1 MFFNDLIQRR
11 LVSLLQPWLN
21 DEVELDVQL
30 GFLRSHA
37 KLENLTFNTSALNE
51 LLDDPTRLCFKQVTV
66 QQLSLHVSNW
76 SAPAFDF
83 QIHGLNVVLS
93 VGEEEEDGVR
103 RRPKPRD
110 SSIEEREKILAELD
124 PEGSVLH
131 NTMKMISEV
140 TAGSWTTHLFDWI
153 LQQCRLQVFDAHFFV
168 QSPLSNDLWSLSFEM
183 KEVGVQCK
191 HIKGCLLTGLVNS
204 VFLPSGENTL
214 DLNVQQV
221 DISLRRGNYIS
232 CIFPSTD
239 LLASA
244 KVKHLQFRELNF
256 YAAALNFS
264 LSPSDISIILVLFAL
279 WSKESNRARTG
290 KQLWEIA
297 ATKSSSLT
305 STPKFAFHK
314 IASTM
319 CLWLRYVH
327 AYEKMLLLVGYPADD
342 AIKKF
347 TTVVVQSEAYS
358 RTLKQQWEVISQIE
372 KELPVEAIVQA
383 RRIIRYKAS
392 SSGQQ
397 SKDGGHG
404 STLSRI
410 CWKICQS
417 LSLIWMVV
425 CSVLHSVKGFLLLKK
440 KLVRN
445 QDICHKLGVINE
457 DHILGSHICLYIGDF
472 CISVS
477 PDNEV
482 PPSFNRKLV
491 SDVGHSYPGLLTF
504 CLSID
509 FFCLRYSED
518 VSEHSFSFACGS
530 LKVVSSSLTD
540 DKANKF
546 NNNFKGRPRKNVH
559 NLQPTLWGEPNQI
572 LHSTETGGANPPHD
586 SGGDC
591 VNTRNSL
598 IEQACLNWRK
608 FSSRFR
614 ENEIQ
619 NMENPFLLCEIKG
632 FLTDQSLKNLTAG
645 YTTCYM
651 VMGKLNLVLEYTV
664 IVSLTVICRQINAIS
679 WTTSRI
685 GTTVVEG
692 GSRLDEDP
700 PVADWN
706 SKYKSYSAEI
716 KVMMP
721 RLLPEKHMQIAI
733 HIAGPR
739 IKLTLRKE
747 DFHGVDMDL
756 YHKLGNDEVR
766 LSFDADDIEL
776 GASPNLESDLTSSS
790 GDTAVFDAELLKD
803 LEQIDIAKPNGEVN
817 SSRGCTSLSAY
828 LILKGLKVSLDTS
841 WDNQGFQIVELN
853 PLTIRLLSLRKDLH
867 SLGSIDIS
875 LSIVMHCMSSGLKT
889 LVLMDEFAVLLKVI
903 SGLLCTVFQVFSTS
917 SLDLSQSDEDLLR
930 REFTDSESERA
941 PKNRITQVA
950 SVLTDTT
957 FNVSTKCE
965 LRSVNMSLYDSRKGY
980 NAHNSVADA
989 NTIADRKSTVQPIR
1003 SCGINISLAR
1013 SYIRF
1018 SFEEEKADV
1027 LIGFSKFESDISRY
1041 QDEIVDTSDQVE
1053 PQLPVLSLNSLY
1065 QASVPHCEIS
1075 LSVVLGNNILQASQ
1089 RNVVGGS
1096 DSRHDASMSSNH
1108 SPSLVNDVNP
1118 SFDWL
1123 TINIS
1128 LAEVYLARCAVK
1140 NLFLRDD
1147 EPNTLKASLSVG
1159 GHFQKISCQSQGGS
1173 IIVEIA
1179 ALVTM
1184 VECYGFYCNQL
1195 GGLWPAMTEHL
1206 VAQNDVDSS
1215 LRRSSSNQQLEQ
1227 HKLVNWDPVEEFA
1240 VNLSRVSLAL
1250 VDGDKSDEL
1259 QKLQLE
1265 GNGKLEL
1272 ELPRKFSFHITN
1284 LSILSQLLH
1293 ISTEQQSQETELHI
1307 STEQQSQET
1316 ETPFLS
1322 SFISNDQSSIIVH
1335 DDTLVAPNYLG
1346 EVNSITNEASS
1357 SSPPELGNQ
1366 YHADDS
1372 RKPWRGGTSSQI
1384 SLATPQ
1390 NYVLK
1395 DLNANLMAEPP
1406 LKSSGSISLKSN
1418 DFWVGSGSISHFDM
1432 TLSLREIQIILFAG
1446 ESLSA
1451 IFCVEATKSIEQ
1463 THQKN
1468 SGEYSRSLDERSLD
1482 EMVPD
1487 GTIVSIKDIDQHMY
1501 VAVDN
1506 AESGYNLVGAIHY
1519 SLVGEKA
1526 LFRVKHHHVR
1536 SWNSQVQYLS
1546 FISLYAK
1553 DESGEPL
1560 RLNCHRRS
1568 DFVEISSSSATA
1580 WALWRALPY
1589 KHDIYDGDV
1598 DLETYLPQTKNKF
1611 YLVNKKND
1619 CAAAFVNG
1627 VLEVVSKPGHSFKFK
1642 VFRDPSPY
1650 VNNIFLDGC
1659 LEKKPGAVK
1668 LHDSCIS
1675 EGKDL
1680 SQLGNSFGI
1689 TVSVDKVSLTIVHE
1703 LSDSKERTPLLQGS
1717 ISPTEVVIQ
1726 ISNTK
1731 VRVMSGLEVLLYY
1744 FDSQKDIRRELM
1756 HPLEIDVFYRYR
1768 FQNQALENNILW
1780 VPGHFYAR
1788 IKELSMTITELSMD
1802 IILFVVG
1809 ELNLAGPYSVRIST
1823 ILANCCKVENQSGL
1837 SLSCQFY
1844 DNQDVSV
1851 AGRHSTTIFL
1861 RHMAWANRPP
1871 EASFF
1876 SIQLMER
1883 GLLSTSVLHLSLLET
1898 QSFAWRPRIVSLQ
1911 ESKTFPG
1918 PFLVAEVSPR
1928 TEDCL
1933 SIVVS
1938 PLLRIHN
1945 DTDFSMELRFQRP
1958 QHKEIDYASVRLK
1971 AGDTIDD
1978 SKAAFDAINFSGERK
1993 KTLNSLSVGNFL
2005 FSFRPEVTDNL
2016 TSFENPSACWSDDLR
2031 GGKPVR
2037 LSGIFDKLTY
2047 QVRKAFSFQSMKYSL
2062 STAHCDIK
2070 SEDGQVAK
2078 IHFLIESIGKDV
2090 PIIQPDNFG
2099 YARVDKSS
2107 PVALQ
2112 EQKEIFLLPT
2122 VSFSNFLDMEIHVK
2136 LNDTGLPSTN
2146 GVDCICNE
2154 ATIPSGSSVNLY
2166 ANPAAI
2172 YFIVTLTSFDTSCK
2186 PINSGDSAKRLQK
2199 RKSKVQFL
2207 DIELDFGNG
2216 KYFALLR
2223 LSRGLRGILEAAVF
2237 TSYTLENNTEFSL
2250 FCFPANHKPFSRHEV
2265 ENIVSPVSPELG
2277 YYLPPRS
2284 IKPWFS
2290 KCHKVQITLLDERA
2304 SEAPLDLDALSG
2316 LTGLNLEV
2324 EGKSGSKT
2332 VTKLGVSLKPSVSKV
2347 VPLQVVSMYPR
2358 YVILNESD
2366 EDITVRQCFLEE
2378 DGTDT
2383 IVTLNSKQRAPLT
2396 LRSRNEMTTMKRN
2409 TFLENLIKK
2418 HAKSQNDSS
2427 FFVQFQPNKASY
2439 SWSGP
2444 VCIASLGRF
2453 FLKFKKSEYSVQQSD
2468 LATQRN
2474 SDMYEFATVHV
2485 VEDGPTVVLRFRWPA
2500 NMDLPYR
2507 IENRLENT
2515 SITYYQKGLIEPE
2528 VLASGSN
2535 VGYVWD
2541 DLILAHKLVV
2551 QIDAVH
2557 LLREINLDK
2566 VREWKPFYRT
2576 KQQRGLG
2583 FHLPLEKKPEDPKK
2597 NNYGQLTGMDITKL
2611 GYEVYAEGLTRVL
2624 RICEYSDRRRGE
2636 TSFHSCTKM
2645 QLRISYF
2652 AIQLLERAN
2661 QDVVDKDNGNGLMYN
2676 PIIMARLNRIDF
2688 DAMFA
2693 EKHKLNHLSVQSLSV
2708 EPKWVGAPF
2717 ASILRRHQIENCDTN
2732 DCVLR
2737 VGLVL
2742 ASSSSSVKHVRHL
2755 SIVLQPLDFNLDEET
2770 LMRIV
2775 PFWRTSL
2782 SDTNTPSQKHYID
2795 HFEIHP
2801 VKVVASF
2808 LPGESYASYSSKQET
2823 LRSLLHSVIKIPPI
2837 KNMTVELNGILVTHA
2852 LVTLRELSI
2861 KCAQHYSWYAMR
2873 AVYIA
2878 KGSPLLP
2885 PAFASIFDDL
2895 ASSSLDVF
2903 FDPSTGLVNL
2913 PGLTIGTFKLISKC
2927 IDDKGFSGSKR
2938 YFGDLGKTLK
2948 SGGSNILFAAVTE
2961 ISDSVLKG
2969 AEASGLNGMVNGFHQ
2984 GILKLAM
2991 EPMLLGS
2998 AFMEGG
3004 PDRKIR
3010 LDRSPGVDELYIEG
3024 YLQAMLDTLYKQ
3036 EYLRVK
3042 VIDDQVIL
3050 KNLPPSSSLIEEIV
3064 ERVKGFLVSKA
3075 LLKGDSSTASRS
3087 LRHIRGEREWRV
3099 VPTVLTL
3106 VEHLFVSFAIRVLR
3120 KQASKAVGKM
3130 NWKQK
3135 VEADDQKAIVPASG
3149 QKLNF
3154 VWKWGIGKFV
3164 LSGIL
3169 AYVDGR
3175 LCRYISNPIARR
3187 IVSGFLL
3194 SLLERN
3200 DE

>member
-1 MFFNDLIQRR
+1 MFFNDLVQRR
-11 LVSLLQPWLN
+11 LVSLIQPWLR
-21 DEVELDVQL
+21 DEAELDVQL
-30 GFLRSHA
+30 GFLHSHA
-37 KLENLTFNTSALNE
+37 KLENLSFNTSLLND

-66 QQLSLHVSNW
+66 KRLSLHVSNW

-83 QIHGLNVVLS
+83 QIHGLNVVLA

-124 PEGSVLH
+124 PEGSALH
-131 NTMKMISEV
+131 NTIKAISEI
-140 TAGSWTTHLFDWI
+140 TAGSWTTRLFGGI
-153 LQQCRLQVFDAHFFV
+153 LQQCRLQVHDAHFFV
-168 QSPLSNDLWSLSFEM
+168 QSPLSNDLWSLSLEM
-183 KEVGVQCK
+183 KELGVQCK
-191 HIKGCLLTGLVNS
+191 HIKGCFLTGLVNS
-204 VFLPSGENTL
+204 IFLPSEDNSFDL
-214 DLNVQQV
+214 DVQKV
-221 DISLRRGNYIS
+221 EIILRRRNYIS
-232 CIFPSTD
+232 CIFPSTG

-244 KVKHLQFRELNF
+244 KIKYLQFRELNF
-256 YAAALNFS
+256 YVAAMNFS
-264 LSPSDISIILVLFAL
+264 LSPSDISIILLLFAL
-279 WSKESNRARTG
+279 WSKESNHSRTG
-290 KQLWEIA
+290 RQLWKIA
-297 ATKSSSLT
+297 ATNTSSVN
-305 STPKFAFHK
+305 STPKSTFHK
-314 IASTM
+314 IVSTM

-327 AYEKMLLLVGYPADD
+327 AYETMLLLVGYPVDD

-347 TTVVVQSEAYS
+347 TNDVFQNEAYS
-358 RTLKQQWEVISQIE
+358 RSLKQQWEVISQIE
-372 KELPVEAIVQA
+372 EELPVEAIVQA
-383 RRIIRYKAS
+383 RRIIRYRAS

-397 SKDGGHG
+397 SKDGGHR
-404 STLSRI
+404 SKLSRI

-417 LSLIWMVV
+417 LSLIWMVI
-425 CSVLHSVKGFLLLKK
+425 CSVLHSVKCVFLLKK
-440 KLVRN
+440 TLVRN
-445 QDICHKLGVINE
+445 QDIRHKLGVINE
-457 DHILGSHICLYIGDF
+457 DHILGSHICLFVRDF
-472 CISVS
+472 SISIS

-482 PPSFNRKLV
+482 PPSLSRKLL
-491 SDVGHSYPGLLTF
+491 SDVGNSYPGLLTF
-504 CLSID
+504 RLSVD
-509 FFCLRYSED
+509 FFCLRYSKD
-518 VSEHSFSFACGS
+518 VSEHYFSFACGS
-530 LKVVSSSLTD
+530 LKVDSSLTEG
-540 DKANKF
+540 KANKF
-546 NNNFKGRPRKNVH
+546 NNSFKGHPRKTVH
-559 NLQPTLWGEPNQI
+559 NVQPTLWGEPYQI
-572 LHSTETGGANPPHD
+572 LHSTESGGANPPHD
-586 SGGDC
+586 TGGDF
-591 VNTRNSL
+591 VHTPSSL
-598 IEQACLNWRK
+598 VDRACMNWRT
-608 FSSRFR
+608 FSSRFG

-619 NMENPFLLCEIKG
+619 NIENPFILCVFKG

-645 YTTCYM
+645 YTTCCM
-651 VMGKLNLVLEYTV
+651 VMGRLNLVLEYFV
-664 IVSLTVICRQINAIS
+664 IVSVTVICRQISAIS
-679 WTTSRI
+679 WATSHME
-685 GTTVVEG
+685 TTVMWSD
-692 GSRLDEDP
+692 SRLVEDP

-706 SKYKSYSAEI
+706 NKYKSVSAGI
-716 KVMMP
+716 KVMVP
-721 RLLPEKHMQIAI
+721 RLLPEKHMQVEIY
-733 HIAGPR
+733 IAGPR

-747 DFHGVDMDL
+747 DFHGANADW
-756 YHKLGNDEVR
+756 YHKLGNDEVH
-766 LSFDADDIEL
+766 LAFDADDIEL
-776 GASPNLESDLTSSS
+776 GVSPSLESDLTSSS
-790 GDTAVFDAELLKD
+790 GDTAVFDAKLLKN
-803 LEQIDIAKPNGEVN
+803 LQQIDIAKSNGEVN
-817 SSRGCTSLSAY
+817 SSGVCTSLSAC
-828 LILKGLKVSLDTS
+828 LKLKGLKVFLDIR
-841 WDNQGFQIVELN
+841 DNQSCQIVVLN

-875 LSIVMHCMSSGLKT
+875 FSMVLHCMSSGLT
-889 LVLMDEFAVLLKVI
+889 ALVFVDEFAVLLKVI
-903 SGLLCTVFQVFSTS
+903 SGLLWVVIQVFSTS
-917 SLDLSQSDEDLLR
+917 SLGLTQSYEDLLR
-930 REFTDSESERA
+930 RKSTDSESERA

-950 SVLTDTT
+950 SVLTDTS
-957 FNVSTKCE
+957 FSVSTIGE
-965 LRSVNMSLYDSRKGY
+965 LRSVNMILYESRKGY
-980 NAHNSVADA
+980 KAHNGVADA
-989 NTIADRKSTVQPIR
+989 NIIADKKSTVQPIR
-1003 SCGINISLAR
+1003 GYGINISLAH
-1013 SYIRF
+1013 SNIRF
-1018 SFEEEKADV
+1018 FFEEEKVDV
-1027 LIGFSKFESDISRY
+1027 GFVFSGFESDITQY
-1041 QDEIVDTSDQVE
+1041 PDEIVDTLDQVE
-1053 PQLPVLSLNSLY
+1053 PQLLVWSCNSLY
-1065 QASVPHCEIS
+1065 QASLSHCEIS
-1075 LSVVLGNNILQASQ
+1075 LCLRALGNNVLQASQ
-1089 RNVVGGS
+1089 RNIVNGS
-1096 DSRHDASMSSNH
+1096 DSSHDASMSLNH
-1108 SPSLVNDVNP
+1108 SPQLINAVIP

-1123 TINIS
+1123 TISIS

-1140 NLFLRDD
+1140 NLFLQGD
-1147 EPNTLKASLSVG
+1147 ELNTLKASLSVG
-1159 GHFQKISCQSQGGS
+1159 GQFQTFSCQSQGGS
-1173 IIVEIA
+1173 IIVETA

-1184 VECYGFYCNQL
+1184 VECYAFYCNQL
-1195 GGLWPAMTEHL
+1195 GGLWPA
-1206 VAQNDVDSS
+1206 VAECIVVQNDEDTS
-1215 LRRSSSNQQLEQ
+1215 LLRSSSNQQLEQ
-1227 HKLVNWDPVEEFA
+1227 HKLINWDQVEAFA
-1240 VNLSRVSLAL
+1240 VNLSRVSLVL
-1250 VDGDKSDEL
+1250 VDGDKSGEL

-1265 GNGKLEL
+1265 GNGNLKLEP
-1272 ELPRKFSFHITN
+1272 PRKFSFGITN
-1284 LSILSQLLH
+1284 LSVLSQILH
-1293 ISTEQQSQETELHI
+1293 ISTEHQTQGMR
-1307 STEQQSQET
+1307 
-1316 ETPFLS
+1316 TPFLS
-1322 SFISNDQSSIIVH
+1322 SFVSNDQSSIIVH

-1346 EVNSITNEASS
+1346 EVSSITNEASS
-1357 SSPPELGNQ
+1357 SSPPVLGNQ
-1366 YHADDS
+1366 YHADDL
-1372 RKPWRGGTSSQI
+1372 RKPWGGTSSQI
-1384 SLATPQ
+1384 SLASPQ

-1395 DLNANLMAEPP
+1395 DLNVILVVEQP
-1406 LKSSGSISLKSN
+1406 LKSSGSISLQSN
-1418 DFWVGSGSISHFDM
+1418 DFWIGSGSISGFDM
-1432 TLSLREIQIILFAG
+1432 TLSLREIQILLFAV

-1451 IFCVEATKSIEQ
+1451 LFSVEATKNIEQ
-1463 THQKN
+1463 THQRN
-1468 SGEYSRSLDERSLD
+1468 SGESSGSLD

-1501 VAVDN
+1501 VAVDR

-1519 SLVGEKA
+1519 SLVGERA
-1526 LFRVKHHHVR
+1526 LFRVKYHHIR
-1536 SWNSQVQYLS
+1536 RWNSQVQYLS

-1553 DESGEPL
+1553 DETGEPL
-1560 RLNCHRRS
+1560 RLNCRRQS
-1568 DFVEISSSSATA
+1568 DFVDISSSSDSA
-1580 WALWRALPY
+1580 WTLWRVLPY
-1589 KHDIYDGDV
+1589 KHDIYEADV
-1598 DLETYLPQTKNKF
+1598 DLETYLPQTKNIF

-1627 VLEVVSKPGHSFKFK
+1627 VLEVVGKPGHAFKFK
-1642 VFRDPSPY
+1642 VFCDPSPY
-1650 VNNIFLDGC
+1650 INNVFLDDR
-1659 LEKKPGAVK
+1659 LEKEPGTI
-1668 LHDSCIS
+1668 LLRDSCIS
-1675 EGKDL
+1675 EGKDV
-1680 SQLGNSFGI
+1680 SQRGSSFGI
-1689 TVSVDKVSLTIVHE
+1689 TVSVDKISLTIVHE
-1703 LSDSKERTPLLQGS
+1703 LSDSKEKFPLLQGS
-1717 ISPTEVVIQ
+1717 IGATEVVIQ
-1726 ISNTK
+1726 VLNTK
-1731 VRVMSGLEVLLYY
+1731 VRVMSRLEVLLYY
-1744 FDSQKDIRRELM
+1744 FDSQKDMWRELM
-1756 HPLEIDVFYRYR
+1756 QPLEIDVFYRYR
-1768 FQNQALENNILW
+1768 FLNQGSENIILW

-1788 IKELSMTITELSMD
+1788 IKELSMTITELSLD
-1802 IILFVVG
+1802 IILFVIG
-1809 ELNLAGPYSVRIST
+1809 ELNLAGPYAVRIST

-1837 SLSCQFY
+1837 SLICQFY

-1861 RHMAWANRPP
+1861 RHMALANRPP

-1883 GLLSTSVLHLSLLET
+1883 GLLSTSILHLSLLET
-1898 QSFAWRPRIVSLQ
+1898 QLFAWRPRIVSLQ

-1933 SIVVS
+1933 SVVVS

-1958 QHKEIDYASVRLK
+1958 QHKEIDYASVMLK
-1971 AGDTIDD
+1971 AGDTFDD
-1978 SKAAFDAINFSGERK
+1978 SMAAFGAINLSGERK

-2005 FSFRPEVTDNL
+2005 FSFRPEVTDDL
-2016 TSFENPSACWSDDLR
+2016 THFENPSACWSDYLR

-2062 STAHCDIK
+2062 STAHCDI
-2070 SEDGQVAK
+2070 SSGDERVAK

-2090 PIIQPDNFG
+2090 PIIYPDNFG

-2122 VSFSNFLDMEIHVK
+2122 VRFSNFLDMEIHVK

-2146 GVDCICNE
+2146 NIDCICNE

-2172 YFIVTLTSFDTSCK
+2172 YFIVTLTSFGTSCK
-2186 PINSGDSAKRLQK
+2186 PINSSDSARRLQK
-2199 RKSKVQFL
+2199 RKTKVHFL
-2207 DIELDFGNG
+2207 DIDLDFGNG

-2237 TSYTLENNTEFSL
+2237 TSYTLENYTEFSL
-2250 FCFPANHKPFSRHEV
+2250 FCFPANNKLVARHEV
-2265 ENIVSPVSPELG
+2265 ENIASQVSPELG

-2284 IKPWFS
+2284 IKSWFS
-2290 KCHKVQITLLDERA
+2290 KCHKVHITLLDERA
-2304 SEAPLDLDALSG
+2304 SKATLDLDALSG

-2324 EGKSGSKT
+2324 EGQYGSKT
-2332 VTKLGVSLKPSVSKV
+2332 VTKLGVSLKPSVGKV

-2366 EDITVRQCFLEE
+2366 EIINVRQCFLEE
-2378 DGTDT
+2378 DGTDA
-2383 IVTLNSKQRAPLT
+2383 IVTLNSKQRAALT
-2396 LRSRNEMTTMKRN
+2396 LRSRSEMTAMKRN
-2409 TFLENLIKK
+2409 TFLENFLKK

-2427 FFVQFQPNKASY
+2427 FFVQFQPNKANS

-2453 FLKFKKSEYSVQQSD
+2453 FLKFKKSSEYSVQQSD
-2468 LATQRN
+2468 LATQHN
-2474 SDMYEFATVHV
+2474 SDMCEFATVHV
-2485 VEDGPTVVLRFRWPA
+2485 VEDGPTIVLRFCWPA

-2528 VLASGSN
+2528 ILPSGSN
-2535 VGYVWD
+2535 VGYVWEN
-2541 DLILAHKLVV
+2541 LTLAHKLVV

-2557 LLREINLDK
+2557 LQREINLDK
-2566 VREWKPFYRT
+2566 VREWKPFYRI

-2597 NNYGQLTGMDITKL
+2597 NWYGQLTGMEIIKL

-2624 RICEYSDRRRGE
+2624 RICEFSDRRRE
-2636 TSFHSCTKM
+2636 DTSFHSCTKM

-2652 AIQLLERAN
+2652 AIQLLERAK
-2661 QDVVDKDNGNGLMYN
+2661 QDVVDKDKSNALIYN

-2693 EKHKLNHLSVQSLSV
+2693 EKHKLNHLRVQSLSV

-2717 ASILRRHQIENCDTN
+2717 ASMLRRHQIENIDTN
-2732 DCVLR
+2732 DRVLR

-2742 ASSSSSVKHVRHL
+2742 ASSSSSVKHVQHL

-2782 SDTNTPSQKHYID
+2782 SDTNTPSQKYYID

-2801 VKVVASF
+2801 VKVMASF
-2808 LPGESYASYSSKQET
+2808 LPGESYANYSSTQET
-2823 LRSLLHSVIKIPPI
+2823 LRSLLHSVIKIPPV

-2903 FDPSTGLVNL
+2903 FDPSTGHLNL

-2927 IDDKGFSGSKR
+2927 IDNKGFSGTKR

-2948 SGGSNILFAAVTE
+2948 SAGSNILFAAVTE

-2991 EPMLLGS
+2991 EPTLLGS

-3010 LDRSPGVDELYIEG
+3010 LDRNPGVDELYIEG

-3036 EYLRVK
+3036 EYLRVR
-3042 VIDDQVIL
+3042 VIDNQVIL
-3050 KNLPPSSSLIEEIV
+3050 KNLPPSTSLIEEIV

-3075 LLKGDSSTASRS
+3075 LLKGDTSAASPS

-3106 VEHLFVSFAIRVLR
+3106 FEHLFVSFAIRVLR
-3120 KQASKAVGKM
+3120 KQAGKAVGKM

-3135 VEADDQKAIVPASG
+3135 VEADDQKAIVPAPG
-3149 QKLNF
+3149 QKFNF
-3154 VWKWGIGKFV
+3154 MWKWGIGKFV

-3194 SLLERN
+3194 SFLERN

>member
-1 MFFNDLIQRR
+1 MA
-11 LVSLLQPWLN
+11 LLQPWLIN
-21 DEVELDVQL
+21 EVELDVQL
-30 GFLRSHA
+30 GFLHSHA
-37 KLENLTFNTSALNE
+37 KLENLTFNTSALND

-66 QQLSLHVSNW
+66 KRLSLHVSNW

-124 PEGSVLH
+124 PEGSALH
-131 NTMKMISEV
+131 NTIKAISEI
-140 TAGSWTTHLFDWI
+140 TAESWTTHLFDWI
-153 LQQCRLQVFDAHFFV
+153 LQQCRLQVHDAHFLV
-168 QSPLSNDLWSLSFEM
+168 QSPLSNDLLSLSFEI
-183 KEVGVQCK
+183 KELGVQCK
-191 HIKGCLLTGLVNS
+191 HIKGCLLTGLVYS
-204 VFLPSGENTL
+204 IFPPYGENSFDL
-214 DLNVQQV
+214 DVQKV
-221 DISLRRGNYIS
+221 EISLRRGNYIS
-232 CIFPSTD
+232 CIFPSTE
-239 LLASA
+239 LRASA
-244 KVKHLQFRELNF
+244 KIKHLQFRGLNF
-256 YAAALNFS
+256 YAAGLNFS
-264 LSPSDISIILVLFAL
+264 LSPADISIILLLFAL
-279 WSKESNRARTG
+279 WSKESNCCRTG

-297 ATKSSSLT
+297 ATNTSSLN
-305 STPKFAFHK
+305 SSPKFAFHK
-314 IASTM
+314 IASTT
-319 CLWLRYVH
+319 CLWLRYVN
-327 AYEKMLLLVGYPADD
+327 AYEKMLLLVGYPVHD

-347 TTVVVQSEAYS
+347 TKDVVQNEAYS

-383 RRIIRYKAS
+383 RRIIRYRAA

-404 STLSRI
+404 SKLSRI

-417 LSLIWMVV
+417 LSLIWMVI
-425 CSVLHSVKGFLLLKK
+425 CSVLHSIKCLFLLKK
-440 KLVRN
+440 TLVRN
-445 QDICHKLGVINE
+445 HDICHKLGVINE
-457 DHILGSHICLYIGDF
+457 DHILGVHICLYVEDF
-472 CISVS
+472 SISIS

-482 PPSFNRKLV
+482 PQSFSRKLV
-491 SDVGHSYPGLLTF
+491 SDVGRSYPGLLTV
-504 CLSID
+504 CLSVD
-509 FFCLRYSED
+509 FFCLRYSKD
-518 VSEHSFSFACGS
+518 VSEEYFSFACGS
-530 LKVVSSSLTD
+530 LKVVSSLMED
-540 DKANKF
+540 EANKF
-546 NNNFKGRPRKNVH
+546 HNNFKGHPRKNVH
-559 NLQPTLWGEPNQI
+559 NLQPTLWGEPYQI
-572 LHSTETGGANPPHD
+572 LHSTGSCGANPPHD
-586 SGGDC
+586 TGGDF
-591 VNTRNSL
+591 VHTPNSL
-598 IEQACLNWRK
+598 VERACLNWRT
-608 FSSRFR
+608 FSSRFG

-619 NMENPFLLCEIKG
+619 NMEHPFILCEIKG

-645 YTTCYM
+645 YTTCCM
-651 VMGKLNLVLEYTV
+651 VMGRLNLVLEYFV
-664 IVSLTVICRQINAIS
+664 LVSITVICRQISAIS
-679 WTTSRI
+679 SDTSSM
-685 GTTVVEG
+685 GTTVVQG
-692 GSRLDEDP
+692 DSRLVQDP
-700 PVADWN
+700 PIADWTD
-706 SKYKSYSAEI
+706 KYKSVSAEI
-716 KVMMP
+716 KVMVP

-733 HIAGPR
+733 HIAGPQ
-739 IKLTLRKE
+739 IKLTFRKE
-747 DFHGVDMDL
+747 DFHGANADL
-756 YHKLGNDEVR
+756 HNKLGNDEVR

-776 GASPNLESDLTSSS
+776 SISPSLNSDLTSSS
-790 GDTAVFDAELLKD
+790 GDTAVFDAKSLKD
-803 LEQIDIAKPNGEVN
+803 LQKIDISKSNGEVN
-817 SSRGCTSLSAY
+817 SSRACTSLSSY
-828 LILKGLKVSLDTS
+828 LKFKGLNVSLDIR
-841 WDNQGFQIVELN
+841 DNQSCKIVVLN
-853 PLTIRLLSLRKDLH
+853 PSTIQLLSLRKDLH
-867 SLGSIDIS
+867 SLGSIDTS
-875 LSIVMHCMSSGLKT
+875 FSIVLHCMSSGFTT
-889 LVLMDEFAVLLKVI
+889 LVFMDEFAVLLKVI
-903 SGLLCTVFQVFSTS
+903 PGLLCTVVQDFSTS
-917 SLDLSQSDEDLLR
+917 SLGLSQSCKDLLR
-930 REFTDSESERA
+930 RELTDSESESA
-941 PKNRITQVA
+941 LKNRITQIA
-950 SVLTDTT
+950 SALTDTT
-957 FNVSTKCE
+957 FDVSATCE
-965 LRSVNMSLYDSRKGY
+965 LRSVNMILYDSMRGY
-980 NAHNSVADA
+980 NAHNSMADA
-989 NTIADRKSTVQPIR
+989 NIIADRKSTVQPI
-1003 SCGINISLAR
+1003 CVYGINISLAHA
-1013 SYIRF
+1013 YIRF
-1018 SFEEEKADV
+1018 SFKEKNVDV
-1027 LIGFSKFESDISRY
+1027 LIGFSEFESDILQY
-1041 QDEIVDTSDQVE
+1041 PDEIVDTPDQVE
-1053 PQLPVLSLNSLY
+1053 PQLPVWSRNSLY
-1065 QASVPHCEIS
+1065 QASLSHCEIS
-1075 LSVVLGNNILQASQ
+1075 LCLRALWSNILQASQ
-1089 RNVVGGS
+1089 RDVVNGS
-1096 DSRHDASMSSNH
+1096 DSRHASMSLNH
-1108 SPSLVNDVNP
+1108 SLSLMNDVNP

-1123 TINIS
+1123 SISIS
-1128 LAEVYLARCAVK
+1128 LTEVYLARCAVK
-1140 NLFLRDD
+1140 NLLLLGN
-1147 EPNTLKASLSVG
+1147 ELNTLKASLSVG
-1159 GHFQKISCQSQGGS
+1159 GQFQTISCQSQGGS

-1184 VECYGFYCNQL
+1184 VECYAFYFNQL
-1195 GGLWPAMTEHL
+1195 GGLWPAVTEHL
-1206 VAQNDVDSS
+1206 VVQNDEDTSV
-1215 LRRSSSNQQLEQ
+1215 LWSSSYQQLEQ
-1227 HKLVNWDPVEEFA
+1227 HKLVNWDQVEAFS

-1250 VDGDKSDEL
+1250 VDGDKSGEL

-1265 GNGKLEL
+1265 GNSNLKLEL
-1272 ELPRKFSFHITN
+1272 PGKFSFGITN

-1293 ISTEQQSQETELHI
+1293 ISTEQQSKEMR
-1307 STEQQSQET
+1307 
-1316 ETPFLS
+1316 TPFFS
-1322 SFISNDQSSIIVH
+1322 SFASNDQSSIILH
-1335 DDTLVAPNYLG
+1335 DDTLVSPNHLG

-1366 YHADDS
+1366 HHADDS
-1372 RKPWRGGTSSQI
+1372 RKPWGGTSSDI
-1384 SLATPQ
+1384 SVATPQ
-1390 NYVLK
+1390 YYVLK
-1395 DLNANLMAEPP
+1395 DLNVILVVEQP
-1406 LKSSGSISLKSN
+1406 LESSGCTSLESN
-1418 DFWVGSGSISHFDM
+1418 DFWVGSGSISGFDM

-1451 IFCVEATKSIEQ
+1451 VFSVEATKNIEQ

-1468 SGEYSRSLDERSLD
+1468 SGECCGSLD

-1487 GTIVSIKDIDQHMY
+1487 GTIVSIKDVDQHLY
-1501 VAVDN
+1501 VAVDRE
-1506 AESGYNLVGAIHY
+1506 ESGYNLVGAIHY
-1519 SLVGEKA
+1519 SLVGERA
-1526 LFRVKHHHVR
+1526 LFRVKYHHIR
-1536 SWNSQVQYLS
+1536 RWNSQVQYLS

-1560 RLNCHRRS
+1560 RLNCRRQS
-1568 DFVEISSSSATA
+1568 DFVDISSSSDSA

-1589 KHDIYDGDV
+1589 KHDIYDADV
-1598 DLETYLPQTKNKF
+1598 DLETYLPQTKNIF

-1627 VLEVVSKPGHSFKFK
+1627 VLEVVSKPGHPFKFK

-1650 VNNIFLDGC
+1650 VNNLFLDGC
-1659 LEKKPGAVK
+1659 LEKETGTILP
-1668 LHDSCIS
+1668 HDSCIS

-1680 SQLGNSFGI
+1680 SQRGSSFGI
-1689 TVSVDKVSLTIVHE
+1689 TVSVEKVSLTIVHE
-1703 LSDSKERTPLLQGS
+1703 LSDSKEKFPLLQGS
-1717 ISPTEVVIQ
+1717 IGTTEVVIQ
-1726 ISNTK
+1726 ILNTK
-1731 VRVMSGLEVLLYY
+1731 VRAMSRLEVLLYY
-1744 FDSQKDIRRELM
+1744 FDSQKDMWRELM
-1756 HPLEIDVFYRYR
+1756 RPLEIDVFYRYT
-1768 FQNQALENNILW
+1768 FLNQGSENIILW

-1788 IKELSMTITELSMD
+1788 IKELSMTITELSLD
-1802 IILFVVG
+1802 IILFVIG
-1809 ELNLAGPYSVRIST
+1809 ELNLAGPYAVRVST

-1837 SLSCQFY
+1837 TLICQFY

-1861 RHMAWANRPP
+1861 RHMALANRPP

-1883 GLLSTSVLHLSLLET
+1883 GLLSTSLLRLSLLET

-1928 TEDCL
+1928 TEDGL

-1958 QHKEIDYASVRLK
+1958 QHKEIDYASVMLK

-1978 SKAAFDAINFSGERK
+1978 SMAAFGAINLSGERK

-2005 FSFRPEVTDNL
+2005 LSFRPEVTDVL
-2016 TSFENPSACWSDDLR
+2016 TNFESPSACWSDDLR

-2062 STAHCDIK
+2062 STAHCAIK
-2070 SEDGQVAK
+2070 SEDGRVAD

-2090 PIIQPDNFG
+2090 PIIYPDNFG

-2122 VSFSNFLDMEIHVK
+2122 VRFSNFLDLEIHVK
-2136 LNDTGLPSTN
+2136 LNDTGMPSTDS
-2146 GVDCICNE
+2146 VDCICNE
-2154 ATIPSGSSVNLY
+2154 ATIPSGSFVNLY

-2172 YFIVTLTSFDTSCK
+2172 FFIVTLTLFGTSCK
-2186 PINSGDSAKRLQK
+2186 PINSSDSARRLQK
-2199 RKSKVQFL
+2199 RKTKVQFL

-2223 LSRGLRGILEAAVF
+2223 FSRGLRGILEATVF

-2250 FCFPANHKPFSRHEV
+2250 FCFPANHKLVSRHAR
-2265 ENIVSPVSPELG
+2265 ENIAPLVSPELG
-2277 YYLPPRS
+2277 SYLPPRS
-2284 IKPWFS
+2284 IKSWFS
-2290 KCHKVQITLLDERA
+2290 KCHKVHITLLDERA
-2304 SEAPLDLDALSG
+2304 SKAPLDLDALSG
-2316 LTGLNLEV
+2316 LTGVNLEV
-2324 EGKSGSKT
+2324 EGDYGSKT
-2332 VTKLGVSLKPSVSKV
+2332 ITMLGISLKPSVSKV

-2366 EDITVRQCFLEE
+2366 EVIIVRQCFLEE

-2383 IVTLNSKQRAPLT
+2383 IITLNSKQRAALT

-2409 TFLENLIKK
+2409 TVLENFLKK
-2418 HAKSQNDSS
+2418 HAKSHNDSS
-2427 FFVQFQPNKASY
+2427 FFVQFQPNKANF

-2453 FLKFKKSEYSVQQSD
+2453 FLKFKKSSEYSVQQSD
-2468 LATQRN
+2468 LATQHN
-2474 SDMYEFATVHV
+2474 LDICEFATVHV
-2485 VEDGPTVVLRFRWPA
+2485 VEDGPTIVLRFCRPE

-2515 SITYYQKGLIEPE
+2515 SITYYQKGLTEPE
-2528 VLASGSN
+2528 VLASGST

-2541 DLILAHKLVV
+2541 DLTLDHKLVV

-2557 LLREINLDK
+2557 LQREINLDK
-2566 VREWKPFYRT
+2566 VREWKPFYRI

-2583 FHLPLEKKPEDPKK
+2583 FHLPLEKKPENPKK
-2597 NNYGQLTGMDITKL
+2597 NWYGQLTGMEIIKL
-2611 GYEVYAEGLTRVL
+2611 GYEVYAEGLSRVL
-2624 RICEYSDRRRGE
+2624 RICEFSDRRRTD
-2636 TSFHSCTKM
+2636 TSFRSCTKM
-2645 QLRISYF
+2645 QLRISCF
-2652 AIQLLERAN
+2652 AIQLQELAK
-2661 QDVVDKDNGNGLMYN
+2661 QDVVDKDKSNALIYN

-2693 EKHKLNHLSVQSLSV
+2693 EKHKLNHLRVQSLSV

-2717 ASILRRHQIENCDTN
+2717 ASMLRRHQIENIDTN
-2732 DCVLR
+2732 DRVLR

-2742 ASSSSSVKHVRHL
+2742 ASSSSSVKHVQHL

-2782 SDTNTPSQKHYID
+2782 SDTNTPSQKYYID

-2808 LPGESYASYSSKQET
+2808 LPGESYANYSSTQET

-2837 KNMTVELNGILVTHA
+2837 KNMNVELNGILVTHA

-2903 FDPSTGLVNL
+2903 FDPSTGHLNL

-2927 IDDKGFSGSKR
+2927 IDGKGFSGTKR

-2948 SGGSNILFAAVTE
+2948 SAGSNILFAAVTE

-2991 EPMLLGS
+2991 EPTLLGS

-3036 EYLRVK
+3036 EYLRVR
-3042 VIDDQVIL
+3042 VIDNQVIL

-3075 LLKGDSSTASRS
+3075 LLKGDTSTASRS

-3106 VEHLFVSFAIRVLR
+3106 FEHLFVSFAIRVLR

-3130 NWKQK
+3130 NWKQT

-3194 SLLERN
+3194 SFLERN

>member
-11 LVSLLQPWLN
+11 LVSLLQPWLR

-30 GFLRSHA
+30 GFLHSHA
-37 KLENLTFNTSALNE
+37 KLENLSFNTSALND
-51 LLDDPTRLCFKQVTV
+51 LLDDPTRLCFKEVTV
-66 QQLSLHVSNW
+66 QRLNLRVSNW

-83 QIHGLNVVLS
+83 QIRGLNIVLS

-124 PEGSVLH
+124 PEGSALH
-131 NTMKMISEV
+131 NTIKMISEI
-140 TAGSWTTHLFDWI
+140 TAGSWSTHLFDWI
-153 LQQCRLQVFDAHFFV
+153 LQQCRLQVHDAHFLV
-168 QSPLSNDLWSLSFEM
+168 QSPLSNDVLSLSFEM
-183 KEVGVQCK
+183 KKLGVQCK

-204 VFLPSGENTL
+204 FFLPYGENSFDL
-214 DLNVQQV
+214 DVQKV
-221 DISLRRGNYIS
+221 EISLRRGNHIS
-232 CIFPSTD
+232 CIFPSTE

-244 KVKHLQFRELNF
+244 KIKHLQFRELNF

-264 LSPSDISIILVLFAL
+264 LSPADISIILVLFAL
-279 WSKESNRARTG
+279 CSKESNRSRTG
-290 KQLWEIA
+290 KQLWKIA
-297 ATKSSSLT
+297 AANTCSLNSS
-305 STPKFAFHK
+305 PKFTFHK
-314 IASTM
+314 IVRTM
-319 CLWLRYVH
+319 CLWLRYVN
-327 AYEKMLLLVGYPADD
+327 AYEKVLFLVGYPVHD

-347 TTVVVQSEAYS
+347 INDVVQNEAYS

-372 KELPVEAIVQA
+372 KGIPVEAIVQA
-383 RRIIRYKAS
+383 RRIIRYRAAA
-392 SSGQQ
+392 SGQQ

-404 STLSRI
+404 SKLSRI

-417 LSLIWMVV
+417 LSLIWMVI
-425 CSVLHSVKGFLLLKK
+425 CSVLHSVKCLFLSKK
-440 KLVRN
+440 TLVRN
-445 QDICHKLGVINE
+445 QDICHKLGIINE
-457 DHILGSHICLYIGDF
+457 DHILGVHICLYVGDF
-472 CISVS
+472 SISIS

-482 PPSFNRKLV
+482 PPSFSRKVV
-491 SDVGHSYPGLLTF
+491 SDVGRSYPGLFTF
-504 CLSID
+504 CLSVD
-509 FFCLRYSED
+509 FFCLRFSKD
-518 VSEHSFSFACGS
+518 VSEQYFSFACGS
-530 LKVVSSSLTD
+530 LKVVSSLTE

-546 NNNFKGRPRKNVH
+546 NNSFKGHPRKNVH
-559 NLQPTLWGEPNQI
+559 NLQPTLWGEPYHI
-572 LHSTETGGANPPHD
+572 LHSTESGWANPPHD
-586 SGGDC
+586 TGGDL
-591 VNTRNSL
+591 VNTPISL
-598 IEQACLNWRK
+598 VERAYLNWRT
-608 FSSRFR
+608 FSSRFV

-619 NMENPFLLCEIKG
+619 NMDNPFILCEIKG

-645 YTTCYM
+645 YTTCCM
-651 VMGKLNLVLEYTV
+651 VMGRLNLVLEYFV
-664 IVSLTVICRQINAIS
+664 IVSVTVICRQISAIS
-679 WTTSRI
+679 WASSRM
-685 GTTVVEG
+685 GTIVLQDD
-692 GSRLDEDP
+692 SRLVEDP
-700 PVADWN
+700 PIADWN
-706 SKYKSYSAEI
+706 NKYKSVSAKI
-716 KVMMP
+716 KVMVP

-733 HIAGPR
+733 HITGPR

-747 DFHGVDMDL
+747 DFHGVNADL
-756 YHKLGNDEVR
+756 YYKLGNDEVN

-776 GASPNLESDLTSSS
+776 SVSPSLESDFSSSS
-790 GDTAVFDAELLKD
+790 GDTAVFDAKSLKD
-803 LEQIDIAKPNGEVN
+803 LQKIDIAKSIGVN
-817 SSRGCTSLSAY
+817 SSQACTSLSAY
-828 LILKGLKVSLDTS
+828 LKLKGLKVSFDIR
-841 WDNQGFQIVELN
+841 DNQSCQIFVLN

-867 SLGSIDIS
+867 SLGSIDIFF
-875 LSIVMHCMSSGLKT
+875 SIVLHSMSSGLTT
-889 LVLMDEFAVLLKVI
+889 LVFMDEFAVLLKVT
-903 SGLLCTVFQVFSTS
+903 SALLCTVVQVFSRS
-917 SLDLSQSDEDLLR
+917 SLGLSQHYEDLLR
-930 REFTDSESERA
+930 QESTDSESERA
-941 PKNRITQVA
+941 LNNRITQVA

-957 FNVSTKCE
+957 FNVSTTCE
-965 LRSVNMSLYDSRKGY
+965 LRSVNMILYDSREGY
-980 NAHNSVADA
+980 NAHNSMADA
-989 NTIADRKSTVQPIR
+989 NTIADKNSTVQPIR
-1003 SCGINISLAR
+1003 DYGINISVAH

-1018 SFEEEKADV
+1018 SFEEEKVDV
-1027 LIGFSKFESDISRY
+1027 LIGFSEFESDIFQY
-1041 QDEIVDTSDQVE
+1041 PDEIVDTSNQVE
-1053 PQLPVLSLNSLY
+1053 QQLLVWSRNSLS
-1065 QASVPHCEIS
+1065 QASLSHCEIS
-1075 LSVVLGNNILQASQ
+1075 LCLRALGSSFLQAGQ
-1089 RNVVGGS
+1089 GNVANGS
-1096 DSRHDASMSSNH
+1096 DSRHDASMS
-1108 SPSLVNDVNP
+1108 LNP

-1123 TINIS
+1123 TISIS

-1140 NLFLRDD
+1140 SLLVRGNEL
-1147 EPNTLKASLSVG
+1147 NTLKASLSVG
-1159 GHFQKISCQSQGGS
+1159 GQFQTISCQSQGGS

-1184 VECYGFYCNQL
+1184 VECYAFYFNQL
-1195 GGLWPAMTEHL
+1195 GGLWPAVTEHL
-1206 VAQNDVDSS
+1206 VVQNDEDTS
-1215 LRRSSSNQQLEQ
+1215 LLRSSSYQQLEQ
-1227 HKLVNWDPVEEFA
+1227 HKLVNWDQVEAFA

-1250 VDGDKSDEL
+1250 VDGDKSGEL

-1265 GNGKLEL
+1265 GNGNLKL
-1272 ELPRKFSFHITN
+1272 ELPRKFSFGITN

-1293 ISTEQQSQETELHI
+1293 ISTEQQSQEMR
-1307 STEQQSQET
+1307 
-1316 ETPFLS
+1316 TPSLS
-1322 SFISNDQSSIIVH
+1322 SFVSNDQTSISVH
-1335 DDTLVAPNYLG
+1335 DDTLFSPNQLG
-1346 EVNSITNEASS
+1346 EVTSITNEASS

-1372 RKPWRGGTSSQI
+1372 RKPWGGTSSQI
-1384 SLATPQ
+1384 LLATPQ
-1390 NYVLK
+1390 NYVLE
-1395 DLNANLMAEPP
+1395 DLNIILVVEQP
-1406 LKSSGSISLKSN
+1406 LKSSGNTPLQSN
-1418 DFWVGSGSISHFDM
+1418 DFWVGSGSISGFDM

-1451 IFCVEATKSIEQ
+1451 ILSAEATKSIEQ
-1463 THQKN
+1463 TYQKN
-1468 SGEYSRSLDERSLD
+1468 SGESSGSLD

-1487 GTIVSIKDIDQHMY
+1487 GTIVSIKDVDQHMY
-1501 VAVDN
+1501 VAVDR

-1519 SLVGEKA
+1519 SLVGERA
-1526 LFRVKHHHVR
+1526 LFRVKYHHIR
-1536 SWNSQVQYLS
+1536 RWNSQVQYLA
-1546 FISLYAK
+1546 FMSLYAK

-1560 RLNCHRRS
+1560 RLNCRRQS
-1568 DFVEISSSSATA
+1568 DFVDISSSSDSA

-1589 KHDIYDGDV
+1589 KHDIYDADV
-1598 DLETYLPQTKNKF
+1598 DLETYLPQTKNIF

-1619 CAAAFVNG
+1619 RAAAFANG
-1627 VLEVVSKPGHSFKFK
+1627 VLEVVSKPGHPFKFK
-1642 VFRDPSPY
+1642 VFRDPCPY
-1650 VNNIFLDGC
+1650 INNVFLDGC
-1659 LEKKPGAVK
+1659 LEKEPGTIL

-1680 SQLGNSFGI
+1680 SQRGSSFGI
-1689 TVSVDKVSLTIVHE
+1689 TVAVDKVSLTIVHE
-1703 LSDSKERTPLLQGS
+1703 LSDSKEKVPLLQGS
-1717 ISPTEVVIQ
+1717 ISTTEVVIQ
-1726 ISNTK
+1726 ISNAK
-1731 VRVMSGLEVLLYY
+1731 VRAMSRLEVLLYY
-1744 FDSQKDIRRELM
+1744 FDSQKDMWRELM
-1756 HPLEIDVFYRYR
+1756 HPLEIDVFYRYT
-1768 FQNQALENNILW
+1768 FLNQGSENIILW

-1788 IKELSMTITELSMD
+1788 IKELSMIITELSLD
-1802 IILFVVG
+1802 IILFVIG
-1809 ELNLAGPYSVRIST
+1809 ELNLAGPYAVRVST

-1837 SLSCQFY
+1837 TLICQFY

-1851 AGRHSTTIFL
+1851 AGRQSTTIFL
-1861 RHMAWANRPP
+1861 RHMALANRPP

-1883 GLLSTSVLHLSLLET
+1883 GLLSTSLLHLSLLET

-1928 TEDCL
+1928 SEDCL

-1958 QHKEIDYASVRLK
+1958 QHKENDYASVMLK

-1978 SKAAFDAINFSGERK
+1978 SMAAFRAINLSGERK

-2005 FSFRPEVTDNL
+2005 FSFRPEGTDVL
-2016 TSFENPSACWSDDLR
+2016 TNFENPSACWSDDLR

-2047 QVRKAFSFQSMKYSL
+2047 QVRKAFSVQSMKYSL
-2062 STAHCDIK
+2062 STAHCAIM
-2070 SEDGQVAK
+2070 SEDGRVAN

-2090 PIIQPDNFG
+2090 PIIYPDNFG

-2122 VSFSNFLDMEIHVK
+2122 VRFTNFLDMEIHVK

-2146 GVDCICNE
+2146 SIDCICNE
-2154 ATIPSGSSVNLY
+2154 ATIPSGSFVNLY

-2172 YFIVTLTSFDTSCK
+2172 CFIVTLTSFGTSCK
-2186 PINSGDSAKRLQK
+2186 PVNSSDSARRLQK
-2199 RKSKVQFL
+2199 HKTKVQFL
-2207 DIELDFGNG
+2207 DIELDFGSG

-2250 FCFPANHKPFSRHEV
+2250 FCFPANHKLVSRHAG
-2265 ENIVSPVSPELG
+2265 ENFASLVSPELG
-2277 YYLPPRS
+2277 SYLPPRS
-2284 IKPWFS
+2284 IKSWFS
-2290 KCHKVQITLLDERA
+2290 KCHKVNITLLDERA
-2304 SEAPLDLDALSG
+2304 SKAPLDLDTLSG
-2316 LTGLNLEV
+2316 LTGMNLEV
-2324 EGKSGSKT
+2324 EGEYGSKT

-2347 VPLQVVSMYPR
+2347 VPLQVVSMNPR

-2366 EDITVRQCFLEE
+2366 EAIIVRQCFLEE

-2383 IVTLNSKQRAPLT
+2383 IVTLNSKQRVALT
-2396 LRSRNEMTTMKRN
+2396 LKSRDEITTMKRN
-2409 TFLENLIKK
+2409 PFLENFLKK
-2418 HAKSQNDSS
+2418 HAKSHNDSS
-2427 FFVQFQPNKASY
+2427 FFVQFQPNKANF

-2453 FLKFKKSEYSVQQSD
+2453 FLKFKKSSEYSVQQSD
-2468 LATQRN
+2468 LATQHN
-2474 SDMYEFATVHV
+2474 SDICEFATVHV
-2485 VEDGPTVVLRFRWPA
+2485 IEDGPTIVLRFCWPT
-2500 NMDLPYR
+2500 NTDLPYR
-2507 IENRLENT
+2507 IENRLKNT
-2515 SITYYQKGLIEPE
+2515 SITYYQKGLTEPE

-2541 DLILAHKLVV
+2541 DLTIDHKLVV

-2557 LLREINLDK
+2557 LQREINLDK
-2566 VREWKPFYRT
+2566 VREWKPFYRI
-2576 KQQRGLG
+2576 KQQRGLA
-2583 FHLPLEKKPEDPKK
+2583 FHLPLEMKPEDPKK
-2597 NNYGQLTGMDITKL
+2597 NWYGQLTGMEIIAL

-2624 RICEYSDRRRGE
+2624 RICEFSDRRRGD

-2645 QLRISYF
+2645 QLRISCF
-2652 AIQLLERAN
+2652 AIQLLERAK
-2661 QDVVDKDNGNGLMYN
+2661 QDVVDKDKSNALIYN
-2676 PIIMARLNRIDF
+2676 PIIVARLNRIDF

-2693 EKHKLNHLSVQSLSV
+2693 EKHKLNHLRIQSLSV
-2708 EPKWVGAPF
+2708 EPKWAGAPF
-2717 ASILRRHQIENCDTN
+2717 ASMLRRHQIENVDTN
-2732 DCVLR
+2732 DRVLR

-2742 ASSSSSVKHVRHL
+2742 ASSSSSVKHVQHL

-2782 SDTNTPSQKHYID
+2782 SNTNTPSQKYYID

-2808 LPGESYASYSSKQET
+2808 LPGESYANYSSTQET
-2823 LRSLLHSVIKIPPI
+2823 LRSLLHSVIKIPPVR
-2837 KNMTVELNGILVTHA
+2837 NMTVELNGILVTHA

-2903 FDPSTGLVNL
+2903 FDPSTGHLNL

-2927 IDDKGFSGSKR
+2927 IDGKGFSGTKR

-2948 SGGSNILFAAVTE
+2948 SAGSNILFAAVTE

-2991 EPMLLGS
+2991 EPTLLGS

-3036 EYLRVK
+3036 EYLRVR
-3042 VIDDQVIL
+3042 VIDNQVIL

-3075 LLKGDSSTASRS
+3075 LLKGDTSTASRS

-3106 VEHLFVSFAIRVLR
+3106 FEHLFVSFAIRVLR

-3135 VEADDQKAIVPASG
+3135 VDADDQKAIVPASG
-3149 QKLNF
+3149 EKLNF

-3194 SLLERN
+3194 SFLERN